1 MYGTNAFSL
10 ESGKSRSGFFFGRV
24 LGLAEVPLGGFLSGL
39 NAENPSVCH
48 ARRGNLLQR
57 ISSYD
62 DLITKCYQLLQVFAT
77 YTKASITVRK
87 IGVLPQTAQ
96 NRCIWRFSTL
106 SAPSIPEASLTAL
119 RERL

>member
-1 MYGTNAFSL
+1 M
-10 ESGKSRSGFFFGRV
+10 
-24 LGLAEVPLGGFLSGL
+24 GLAEVPLGGFLSGL
-39 NAENPSVCH
+39 DAENPSVCH

-62 DLITKCYQLLQVFAT
+62 DLITKSYQLLQVFAT

-96 NRCIWRFSTL
+96 NRSIWLVIGL